1 MNKTAIL
8 AVKIIS
14 DAAGVTNGF
23 KKTDTAAG
31 GLSKRALAVKAGL
44 LAVAAAGV
52 KIGKDAVK
60 SFQTA
65 GGEVNAFKRVL
76 GLSAEDASRL
86 RFQLKMT
93 GVDGAT
99 GAKSMTIFTKN
110 IVKMSEADKAG
121 KIKAQ
126 QKADAIRGQIKA
138 LDAAGPKT
146 KGYAD
151 KMAYLKGK
159 LADAT
164 TASKMNVSA
173 LGSLGIKYTDA
184 HGKMIPMTTLLPQ
197 VADKFAKMKDGPEK
211 SALAMKLFGKSGTAM
226 IPFLNKG
233 AAGLAEL
240 SAKSDKYGQT
250 LTGGNLDAIK
260 ANKAAQRDWSAALE
274 GVQIQLGAQLLPML
288 TVMATTLTS
297 QLIPGIVGTSKYL
310 SEHADTVGIVLGVVG
325 GLFGLIKTIS
335 TVTRLWTA
343 AQAILNVVMAA
354 NPIMLIVLA
363 VAALTAG
370 FIYLWNTNVG
380 FRNFFIG
387 AWAAI
392 QAAAGAVAAWF
403 TGSFLPALTS
413 VWNGLIGGVTWL
425 WTTYIGIW
433 VTIIRFMIGIPGRI
447 LGAVSRF
454 VTLLVTAG
462 RNLLTGMLAGITAG
476 WRTVAGW
483 LGGLAAKIT
492 GAVGDGLSWLK
503 SAGENV
509 VRGLWNGISG
519 SYEWIKGK
527 IESWVGNVVD
537 FFKRVFGIKSPSTV
551 MEKLIGRQLPAGIGR
566 GVDRNMNAA
575 LNPIRK
581 LSKAV
586 QAAFAPELDLGSV
599 GGVSDL
605 SRLTAGSRT
614 SRVAQVVQQVTI
626 ELNGTIVDRRATA
639 KDIRDLLN
647 EEARFTGRVAIAGSV
662 I

>member
-23 KKTDTAAG
+23 NKTNQAAG
-31 GLSKRALAVKAGL
+31 GMSKRALAVKASLLGL
-44 LAVAAAGV
+44 AAAGI
-52 KIGKDAVK
+52 KMGKDAVK
-60 SFQTA
+60 SFESA

-86 RFQLKMT
+86 RFELKMS
-93 GVDGAT
+93 GVDAAT

-138 LDAAGPKT
+138 LEAAGPKT
-146 KGYAD
+146 RGYAD

-164 TASKMNVSA
+164 TASKMNTSA

-184 HGKMIPMTTLLPQ
+184 HGKMIPMSTLLPQ

-260 ANKAAQRDWSAALE
+260 ASKAAQRDWSAAIE
-274 GVQIQLGAQLLPML
+274 GVQIQLGAQLLPLL
-288 TVMATTLTS
+288 TGMATALTS
-297 QLIPGIVGTSKYL
+297 QLIPGITSTSRFL
-310 SEHADTVGIVLGVVG
+310 SEHADTVGVVLGVVG
-325 GLFGLIKTIS
+325 GLFALIKSIS

-370 FIYLWNTNVG
+370 FIYLWNTNEG

-392 QAAAGAVAAWF
+392 QAAAAAVSTWF
-403 TGSFLPALTS
+403 TSKLLPALS
-413 VWNGLIGGVTWL
+413 KVWDGLVKGVTWL
-425 WTTYIGIW
+425 WTTYWGIW
-433 VTIIRFMIGIPGRI
+433 AAIIRFMIGVPGKI
-447 LGAVSRF
+447 LAAVVRF

-462 RNLLTGMLAGITAG
+462 RNLLTGMLNGITTG

-483 LGGLAAKIT
+483 LGKLKDKVV
-492 GAVGDGLSWLK
+492 GAVGSGLAWLK
-503 SAGENV
+503 DAGDNV
-509 VRGLWNGISG
+509 VRGLWAGISG
-519 SYEWIKGK
+519 SYDWILGK
-527 IESWVGNVVD
+527 IRSWVGNVID
-537 FFKRVFGIKSPSTV
+537 FFKRILGIHSPSTV
-551 MEKLIGRQLPAGIGR
+551 TEALGRQLPAGLGL
-566 GVDRNMNAA
+566 GVDRNANAV

-581 LSKAV
+581 LSRRIE
-586 QAAFAPELDLGSV
+586 AAFTPTLSLGSV
-599 GGVSDL
+599 AGLAAGIGTARISGSAPS
-605 SRLTAGSRT
+605 SRSITLDVTIQAGIIPDVDEIGRQLTAILDDYARNHGLIA
-614 SRVAQVVQQVTI
+614 V
-626 ELNGTIVDRRATA
+626 NGRR
-639 KDIRDLLN
+639 
-647 EEARFTGRVAIAGSV
+647 
-662 I
+662 